1 MTRTQR
7 AASGSRTRRSD
18 SSSGKKRANVLT
30 EKEMIEESGM
40 NGGRRADALGDVDD
54 EEDEEG
60 NDPVEKE
67 KMRDRKSFSEVY

>member
-54 EEDEEG
+54 EEDEEV